1 MSKIERMEIFFMEAA
16 DEKKRVVTG
25 ISLDTEITCISLLPV
40 LILVL
45 GALFC
50 VQN

>member
-1 MSKIERMEIFFMEAA
+1 MTEICFMEAA
-16 DEKKRVVTG
+16 DEKKVCTG